1 MAQVR
6 RVDRLLGL
14 LRRRLYNSLGY
25 SLHGLRAAY
34 GCEEAFRVEVIA
46 ALPLLPLGLWL
57 GEGGVERALLVV
69 SILLVLIVEL
79 INSAIEATIDRIG
92 EERAELSGRA
102 KDMGSAAVLLA
113 ILSAVATWG
122 LVLW

>member
-1 MAQVR
+1 MNK
-6 RVDRLLGL
+6 LPSL
-14 LRRRLYNSLGY
+14 LRRRFYNTLGY
-25 SLHGLRAAY
+25 SLHGLRVAY
-34 GCEEAFRVEVIA
+34 RCEEAFRLEVIV
-46 ALPLLPLGLWL
+46 ALLLAPLGLWL
-57 GEGGVERALLVV
+57 GEGGAERALLVV

-79 INSAIEATIDRIG
+79 INSAIEATVDRIG

-113 ILSAVATWG
+113 IVSAMATWG